1 MNRSA
6 LFLLIFVCTNTFAQT
21 VTRIPY
27 LQKPSSTGITVRWRT
42 DQSVKGKVIYKKEG
56 ESQSLSVLEDV
67 PVFNH
72 EIELKGLEPD
82 TKYSYQ
88 IATESRVQNDSEKL
102 FFTTLPSKEAPK
114 PIRIWAMGDFGDFT
128 KKSYIDNQN
137 AVYSSFKKF
146 NKDQP
151 VDLWMWLG
159 DNAYCCGS
167 DNQYQTGVFEYFS
180 PDFFAQTPI
189 VSIPGNHEYYF
200 ATGSEATRQIP
211 YFDLISVHTE
221 GEAGGVPSGNKAYY
235 SFDVGNIHFIAL
247 DSYGLDDGKKL
258 YDWESPQYQWL
269 LRDLEENSK
278 KGNMWTVVYLHHPPY
293 TKRSHDSDTEQDL
306 VKVRAYLVH
315 KFDEYKVDLVLSGHS
330 HVYERSYL
338 IRGHSDKSETFDPV
352 KHIVQNT
359 KAHYTADSPP
369 IINKDSGTLYAVVGS
384 AGRLDWNGKSD
395 PHPTSVYSNKDLGG
409 SLLLTI
415 DDNRL
420 DGQWMCADGT
430 IKDNFTMFKNVNI
443 SKTIDAIYGDEIEL
457 TASWP
462 SGTYL
467 WSSGERNQRTLEHK
481 VLGEASFMV
490 MDSLGYLKEVFTINA
505 VAKPTVVP
513 ILKTNSTVCAGG
525 GISGYF
531 EITNAS
537 ATGWSYKLLLSDKN
551 GSFNNAVEIG
561 SISSSDFLLNLPENT
576 EPGNQYKLKAV
587 VSENPNFESLESAT
601 FSISKPASA
610 RLLQE
615 GTIPYTSEV
624 ELSVSIKGA
633 LPAFLKISTL
643 NEMEIKTP
651 EISVKVNPKGG
662 SRYFIESIKNSCGA
676 GEVLGG
682 GLIVEQ
688 PLGSESELKGIK
700 VYPNPGNGKFEVES
714 YASVKNPLL
723 LEVIDVIGKVVFR
736 KTLTSIREKL
746 ELETLTDG
754 LYIFKVSQGN
764 QRASIKVVKN

>member
-1 MNRSA
+1 MNRPA
-6 LFLLIFVCTNTFAQT
+6 FLLLIFVCTNTLAQT
-21 VTRIPY
+21 ITRIPY
-27 LQKPSSTGITVRWRT
+27 LQKPSSTGMTIRWRT

-56 ESQSLSVLEDV
+56 GSQSLSLLEEV

-88 IATESRVQNDSEKL
+88 IATESKILNDSEKL
-102 FFTTLPSKEAPK
+102 FFTTLPSKESPK

-151 VDLWMWLG
+151 IDLWMWLG

-200 ATGSEATRQIP
+200 ATGSETTRQIP
-211 YFDLISVHTE
+211 YFDLISVPTK
-221 GEAGGVPSGNKAYY
+221 GETGGVPSGNKAYY
-235 SFDVGNIHFIAL
+235 SFDVGNTHFIAL

-258 YDWESPQYQWL
+258 YDWDSPQYQWL
-269 LRDLEENSK
+269 LQDLEENSK

-338 IRGHSDKSETFDPV
+338 ISGHRDNSTTFDPANHV
-352 KHIVQNT
+352 VQNT

-384 AGRLDWNGKSD
+384 AGRLDWNGKND

-415 DDNRL
+415 DENRL

-430 IKDNFTMFKNVNI
+430 IKDNFTMFKNV
-443 SKTIDAIYGDEIEL
+443 SKSNNQTVSYGKEIEL
-457 TASWP
+457 KASWP
-462 SGTYL
+462 GKYK
-467 WSSGERNQRTLEHK
+467 WSNNATKQR
-481 VLGEASFMV
+481 SFKKRYFEDTQITV
-490 MDSLGYLKEVFTINA
+490 TDSLGYLKDTFTIK
-505 VAKPTVVP
+505 VGSRPSVKPTFE
-513 ILKTNSTVCAGG
+513 NSAAIC
-525 GISGYF
+525 SGNK
-531 EITNAS
+531 ITGNLNVENENA
-537 ATGWSYKLLLSDKN
+537 ADWSYTLLLSDKN
-551 GSFNNAVEIG
+551 GGFENATEIG
-561 SISSSDFLLNLPENT
+561 TVNGSNFSTSIPENS
-576 EPGNQYKLKAV
+576 EPGNLYRLKAV
-587 VSENPNFESLESAT
+587 VKDNPYFESLEST
-601 FSISKPASA
+601 SFKISTPVSA
-610 RLLQE
+610 QILPE
-615 GTIPYTSEV
+615 GTVPFVNEITLNV
-624 ELSVSIKGA
+624 KIQGT
-633 LPAFLKISTL
+633 LPAILKISNTA
-643 NEMEIKTP
+643 EI
-651 EISVKVNPKGG
+651 EINNAETSIKVNPTSGTK
-662 SRYFIESIKNSCGA
+662 YFIESIRNACGA
-676 GEVLGG
+676 GEVLGV
-682 GLIVEQ
+682 GLVVEQ
-688 PLGSESELKGIK
+688 PLSSEKELKGVK
-700 VYPNPGNGKFEVES
+700 VYPNPGNGKFEIES
-714 YASVKNPLL
+714 PSGLEKPYF
-723 LEVIDVIGKVVFR
+723 LEVIDVSGKVVHR
-736 KTLTSIREKL
+736 KTLFQRIEKL
-746 ELETLTDG
+746 ELETLANG
-754 LYIFKVSQGN
+754 LYIFKVSRGGK
-764 QRASIKVVKN
+764 SVSTKVVKN